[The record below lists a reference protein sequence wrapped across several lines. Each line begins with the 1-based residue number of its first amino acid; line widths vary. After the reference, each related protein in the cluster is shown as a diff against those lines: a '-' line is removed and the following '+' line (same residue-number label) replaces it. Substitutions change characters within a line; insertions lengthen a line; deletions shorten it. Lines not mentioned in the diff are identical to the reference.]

1 MSEKQSRISN
11 FLNFC
16 SNHKVFVLLFI
27 MFVPGLIMLPILKIG
42 TSARNSELNSRDY
55 ELSID
60 VPADGFACNATST
73 GECQARVISGTLK
86 KYPNIS
92 VKLDD
97 YSDCSLNGNNFD
109 CDYTAKLADYYET
122 ENLSPE
128 SLPAEFEKV
137 VTISID
143 DGRYIDERVSK
154 KVTIKFTLSESDK
167 TIISN
172 LQQEYLAKKTREAEE
187 AARKEHEEAQPQQ
200 EVATNEPEPQP
211 EPQPETAA
219 PEQSQTAPSSGG
231 YQAIYDEYAARLINE
246 CPTLS
251 LAECA
256 ELNNEG
262 VTKMAEYMWS
272 ASGVDGQYATY
283 EQWSGKLMDVY
294 MQSAR

>member
-1 MSEKQSRISN
+1 MSEKQSGISN

-27 MFVPGLIMLPILKIG
+27 MFVPGLIMLPILMIG
-42 TSARNSELNSRDY
+42 SSARNSELNSRDY
-55 ELSID
+55 ELSVDI
-60 VPADGFACNATST
+60 PTDGFACNATST
-73 GECQARVISGTLK
+73 GECQARIISGTLK

-97 YSDCSLNGNNFD
+97 YGDCSLNGNNFD
-109 CDYTAKLADYYET
+109 CDYTAKLTDYYET

-128 SLPAEFEKV
+128 SLPTEFERV

-187 AARKEHEEAQPQQ
+187 AARKENEEAQQQQ
-200 EVATNEPEPQP
+200 EVAANEPEPQP
-211 EPQPETAA
+211 ETTV
-219 PEQSQTAPSSGG
+219 PEQTQTVSSSEG
-231 YQAIYDEYAARLINE
+231 YQAIYNEYAARLINE

-283 EQWSGKLMDVY
+283 EQWSGKLIDVY